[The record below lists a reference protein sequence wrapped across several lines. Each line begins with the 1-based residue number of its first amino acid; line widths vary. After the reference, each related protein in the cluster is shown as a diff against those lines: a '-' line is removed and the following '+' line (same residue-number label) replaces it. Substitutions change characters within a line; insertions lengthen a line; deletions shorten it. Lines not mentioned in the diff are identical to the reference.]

1 MQHHG
6 QVCGRWGREVEVAT
20 GKAWTGRLGVWAFFI
35 GDEECFLKQRCNKI
49 TSTLRKLAGV
59 EITNRRPTD
68 WTGPA
73 GRLGLVP
80 TYFVLNRFF
89 HDGD

>member
-1 MQHHG
+1 MARCVGGGEERLKWQ
-6 QVCGRWGREVEVAT
+6 QGRPGLAGWESGLSSLVM
-20 GKAWTGRLGVWAFFI
+20 KN
-35 GDEECFLKQRCNKI
+35 DFLKQRCNKI
-49 TSTLRKLAGV
+49 TSTLRKLAGI

-89 HDGD
+89 HDGDLAL